1 MEKKEMAF
9 TSCQNCGA
17 QIHMGKDEE
26 CPGCHRDI
34 KECIVDKDVTSS
46 VYPM

>member
-1 MEKKEMAF
+1 MEKSV
-9 TSCQNCGA
+9 SCQTCQHCGA
-17 QIHMGKDEE
+17 EIKMEKDRE
-26 CPGCHRDI
+26 CPGCQRDI